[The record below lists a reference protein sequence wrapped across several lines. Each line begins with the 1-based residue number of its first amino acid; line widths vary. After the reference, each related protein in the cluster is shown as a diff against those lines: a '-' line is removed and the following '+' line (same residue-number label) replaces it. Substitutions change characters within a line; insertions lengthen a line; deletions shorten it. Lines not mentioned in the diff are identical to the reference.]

1 MENNNMAQLPKDK
14 ALYLI
19 NKMLRASPNVQD
31 GVNKIDF
38 IQAKIC
44 AEFAVDEILDSRPSI
59 TDSQIEY
66 QNYWQQVKEEIN
78 NL

>member
-1 MENNNMAQLPKDK
+1 MVQTPKEK
-14 ALYLI
+14 ALYLV

-31 GVNKIDF
+31 GINKIDF

-44 AEFAVDEILDSRPSI
+44 AEFAVDEILDVLIEP
-59 TDSQIEY
+59 DEIEY
-66 QNYWQQVKEEIN
+66 WEQVKQEIN